1 MPNRHE
7 RLVYIFAVPGWALL
21 AAALGSSFYMIAHR
35 PTAPDA
41 SLGYV
46 YAIAAHGPPVYVSFT
61 DLLIMGAPLA
71 LAVVSLA
78 VGYYFQSRPR

>member
-1 MPNRHE
+1 MSNRYE
-7 RLVYIFAVPGWALL
+7 RLVYIFAAPGWALL
-21 AAALGSSFYMIAHR
+21 AAALGSNFYMITHR

-46 YAIAAHGPPVYVSFT
+46 YAIVAHGPPVYVSFA
-61 DLLIMGAPLA
+61 DLLIMGAPFA
-71 LAVVSLA
+71 LAVVSLT